1 MSRTCQADDTLGRQF
16 ETLLLQQPCPEIG
29 LLVGKSTAGATKSS
43 LYGTIKTPC
52 QEGLDPI
59 IVSGTGTG
67 AGPAAGG
74 SSKAGKKAGSGTRT
88 GTGASPTGVAVILD
102 LDWISEHARQVA
114 RMLPGGLSVLGLY
127 LFCPDAAYNAAVP
140 QLCTLLTSL
149 AAFCLSK
156 PAAATGDAP
165 TGDAHLLLLHIDA
178 SSRKQALRALPVSA
192 LPQQQR
198 GTSAT
203 TTAAVAAAAA
213 SAAASSASLRPVEL
227 KFGPTLGS
235 LVLLRCWH
243 GVDLTIPIPSA
254 FSSGK
259 GSGGVG
265 AVTGAEA
272 GGERGGGGDAQM
284 RRQLA
289 ALVAAES
296 ERVRC
301 GVFMTARGAVPLE
314 SMPVGDALAG
324 LESTG
329 SGSGSSAVGSG
340 SLHTPN
346 FDLIF
351 LAPPRCQRLASDVLP
366 PPPQREEQQPQQ
378 QQSTGPGP
386 GSQAIVGQAR
396 LRGCIQGLAFVSKRD
411 QLGRALAD
419 LKADL
424 LSSLSAR
431 LELLVEEAA
440 RVSEQQQQEE
450 GQQDTDSAKEPL
462 PALLHPLL
470 SSATQLDR
478 SGGCDVAVP
487 RRVVLP
493 WLGGSLALCD
503 YLLEGE
509 PADAAAERAGELL
522 ALRGCQ
528 VLEYE
533 KTAAAMP
540 AGPWR
545 PNAIKGQELPQGKKT
560 ATGTTANA
568 AVSSGLACSG
578 TMLASLAVA
587 AVASAVGLLSLMGPA
602 GGHQ

>member
-1 MSRTCQADDTLGRQF
+1 MSRTCQADDSLGRQF

-29 LLVGKSTAGATKSS
+29 LLVGKSSAGSSKVS

-59 IVSGTGTG
+59 TVSGTGAC

-88 GTGASPTGVAVILD
+88 GTGASPTGVAVTLD
-102 LDWISEHARQVA
+102 IDWISEHAMQVA
-114 RMLPGGLSVLGLY
+114 RMLPGGLSVLGIY
-127 LFCPDAAYNAAVP
+127 VFCPDAAYNTAVP
-140 QLCTLLTSL
+140 QLCTLLVSL
-149 AAFCLSK
+149 AAFCLPK
-156 PAAATGDAP
+156 LAG
-165 TGDAHLLLLHIDA
+165 GDAHLLLLHIDA
-178 SSRKQALRALPVSA
+178 SSRKQALRALPVSS
-192 LPQQQR
+192 PQQQHH
-198 GTSAT
+198 GTAATTVTT
-203 TTAAVAAAAA
+203 TTAAAAAAA
-213 SAAASSASLRPVEL
+213 AAASSASLRPVEL
-227 KFGPTLGS
+227 KFGPTFGS

-243 GVDLTIPIPSA
+243 GVDLTIPVPSS

-265 AVTGAEA
+265 AETGAEA
-272 GGERGGGGDAQM
+272 GGSGGGGAAQM

-301 GVFMTARGAVPLE
+301 GVFMTARGTVPLE
-314 SMPVGDALAG
+314 SVPVGDALAG
-324 LESTG
+324 LES
-329 SGSGSSAVGSG
+329 SRSGSSAVGSG
-340 SLHTPN
+340 SLHIPT

-351 LAPPRCQRLASDVLP
+351 LAPPRCQRPLDVLP
-366 PPPQREEQQPQQ
+366 PSPERGEQQPQ
-378 QQSTGPGP
+378 SRGPGP
-386 GSQAIVGQAR
+386 GSHAVVGQAR
-396 LRGCIQGLAFVSKRD
+396 LSGCIQGLAFVNKRD
-411 QLGRALAD
+411 HVGRALLD
-419 LKADL
+419 LKADI

-450 GQQDTDSAKEPL
+450 EEGQQDTSSIKEPS
-462 PALLHPLL
+462 PVLLHPLL
-470 SSATQLDR
+470 RSPTQLDR
-478 SGGCDVAVP
+478 SGGCDVAMP

-493 WLGGSLALCD
+493 WLGGCLALCD

-509 PADAAAERAGELL
+509 PSDAAAERGGELL
-522 ALRGCQ
+522 ALKGCQ

-533 KTAAAMP
+533 KTAVVMP

-545 PNAIKGQELPQGKKT
+545 PNAVHGQELPLVIG
-560 ATGTTANA
+560 ATANA

-587 AVASAVGLLSLMGPA
+587 AVASAVGIMSLMGPA